1 VTHRSGGEDV
11 RERRHGM
18 SGHTIAQRLRAATPA
33 VLRAESRGWCYFD
46 GPSGTQMIR
55 PSIDTYCEFARSGLS
70 NRHGFSPAGD
80 ETEFIMA
87 TARNELRE
95 MFHADDY
102 DVVFGQNMTSLAF
115 AFAHA
120 CARRRTPEGRSVVV
134 TELEHAANDDSWAGP
149 FAERGARTV
158 AVPVTEETLDLDPD
172 GFERIEGADDVA
184 VVAVTGAANAVGVK
198 PDLGS
203 AHAFAR
209 AHDAVFVVDGVHLTP
224 HGPPDLTELDPDLYF
239 CSAYKF
245 YGPHVGVALVK
256 KGFAEELRPY
266 KVAPAP
272 ESGGEKFETGSQNHE
287 GIAALASTLCGLGE
301 LVGKGTG
308 AGAREALASL
318 AEHEATLA
326 RNLVEELKV
335 IPGVRVFGHG
345 DTKTTYLP
353 TIAVTVEGMSP
364 AVLARGLREKGV
376 FVTAGDFWA
385 TRLARRLGVD
395 RTGGWLRIGISG
407 YITETD
413 VERLVSALH
422 GLIRAGCQPA

>member
-1 VTHRSGGEDV
+1 MNGD
-11 RERRHGM
+11 
-18 SGHTIAQRLRAATPA
+18 TIAQRLRAATPA
-33 VLRAESRGWCYFD
+33 VVRAESRGWSYFD

-55 PSIDTYCEFARSGLS
+55 AAIDTYCEFARTGLS
-70 NRHGFSPAGD
+70 NRLGYSPAGD

-87 TARNELRE
+87 SARNELRA

-120 CARRRTPEGRSVVV
+120 CARRRTRDGGSVVV

-149 FAERGARTV
+149 FAQRGARTL
-158 AVPVTEETLDLDPD
+158 ALPITKDTLDLDAE
-172 GFERIEGADDVA
+172 GFERIECTEDAA

-198 PDLGS
+198 PDIGS

-224 HGPPDLTELDPDLYF
+224 HGAPDLTELDPDIFF

-245 YGPHVGVALVK
+245 YGPHVGVAMVK
-256 KGFAEELRPY
+256 RTFAEELQPY

-272 ESGGEKFETGSQNHE
+272 ESGAEKFETGSQNHE
-287 GIAALASTLCGLGE
+287 GIAALASTICGLGE

-308 AGAREALASL
+308 AGAREALTSL
-318 AEHEATLA
+318 AEHGATLA
-326 RNLVEELKV
+326 RGLVEELQA
-335 IPGVRVFGHG
+335 IPGIRVFGHK
-345 DTKTTYLP
+345 DVETTYVP
-353 TIAVTVEGMSP
+353 TVALTVEDMSP
-364 AVLARGLREKGV
+364 AEAAHGLREKGV

-407 YITETD
+407 YTTETD

-422 GLIRAGCQPA
+422 DVNRARRRHA